1 MLLQLNITDFAI
13 IKHLE
18 ISPSPGLNILSGETG
33 TGKSIIINAMN
44 LILGKRASADL
55 IRTGCENATV
65 EALFNI
71 SNNGFVSSIL
81 SEFGI
86 SFDDELLIKRTL
98 YREGRNRIS
107 INGTIATLQML
118 SRLGP
123 HLISIS
129 GQHEH
134 QILLRPDNHLYLLDD
149 YSGLA
154 KEREKFRVM
163 FDNYRLLE
171 GEIDDLEAEIRRIAM
186 TQELASFQ
194 VREIE
199 NANII
204 PYEDER
210 LLEEKKRLQHSEEL
224 LEILLETYN
233 VLYER
238 DGSLFSLLSQCA
250 KGMDRAADMDKR
262 LTAIRDE
269 LTEIELRTEDISLSL
284 RDIQKSIQMDPG
296 RLEEVTERLDLL
308 NRLKQKF
315 GPSLEDVLKTKE
327 KLASEIYDLEDKRGQ
342 ADKLRRQLEKLGLE
356 MIKTALYLSK
366 KRKKAAAEFEE
377 KVEDELRRL
386 HMGETRFQVRFRE
399 ELNKE
404 NVQVDSLSVDGLDQV
419 EFMISP
425 NVGEELRP
433 LHKIASGGELSRIIL
448 AIKTILAQSG
458 SVETIIFDEVDSGIS
473 GATAEVVGEKLLSL
487 AGYHQL
493 VCITHLPQIASKGN
507 THFLVKKEVSGGRT
521 QTLVLEL
528 DKDERVKEIARLLG
542 GREITDQGMAH
553 AREML
558 E

>member
-13 IKHLE
+13 IRHLE

-65 EALFNI
+65 EALFNV
-71 SNNGFVSSIL
+71 SGNDFVSSIL

-163 FDNYRLLE
+163 FNNYRLLE

-186 TQELASFQ
+186 TQELSSFQ

-238 DGSLFSLLSQCA
+238 DGSLFSSLSQCA
-250 KGMDRAADMDKR
+250 KDMDRAADMDKR

-269 LTEIELRTEDISLSL
+269 LTDIELRIEDISLSL
-284 RDIQKSIQMDPG
+284 RDIQKSIQMDPV

-342 ADKLRRQLEKLGLE
+342 ADKLRRQLAKLGLE

-366 KRKKAAAEFEE
+366 KRKKAAVEFEE

-386 HMGETRFQVRFRE
+386 HMDETRFQVRFRE

-528 DKDERVKEIARLLG
+528 DKDERVQEIARLLG
-542 GREITDQGMAH
+542 GRKITDQGLAH